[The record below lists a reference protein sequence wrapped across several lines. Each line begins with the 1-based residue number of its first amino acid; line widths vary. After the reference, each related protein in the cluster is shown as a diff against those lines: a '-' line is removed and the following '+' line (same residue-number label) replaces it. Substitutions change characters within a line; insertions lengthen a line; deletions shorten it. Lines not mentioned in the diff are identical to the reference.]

1 MFSVSGY
8 LKEWFNTTKHVITH
22 PRYFFKEM
30 PTSGSL
36 KEPLNFMAFTILIAS
51 LLSIPIMMFPFA
63 NTLPEKDFTGI
74 ILIAAGVFVFSL
86 FMMAIS
92 VPLNA
97 FTYHILLKICG
108 ANGDFNAT
116 LRVFCYYMAVL
127 VVIFPAIDIMMLI
140 FYVSEKQGLE
150 GGLFNIISFV
160 LLMAVIILIT
170 YYAFYLLFVGF
181 SEAHGMSMK
190 RVILAIVG
198 IPLAINIILAA
209 IPAALMFGS

>member
-1 MFSVSGY
+1 MFSISGY
-8 LKEWFNTTKHVITH
+8 LEEWFNTTKYVITH
-22 PRYFFKEM
+22 PRAFFKEM

-36 KEPLNFMAFTILIAS
+36 KEPLNFMAFAILIVS
-51 LLSIPIMMFPFA
+51 LLSIPFMMFAFDDI
-63 NTLPEKDFTGI
+63 LPEKDLIDI

-108 ANGDFNAT
+108 AKGDFNAT
-116 LRVFCYYMAVL
+116 LRVFCYYMAAL

-160 LLMAVIILIT
+160 LMMAVIILIT
-170 YYAFYLLFVGF
+170 YYAFYMLFVGF

-209 IPAALMFGS
+209 IPAVLMFGS